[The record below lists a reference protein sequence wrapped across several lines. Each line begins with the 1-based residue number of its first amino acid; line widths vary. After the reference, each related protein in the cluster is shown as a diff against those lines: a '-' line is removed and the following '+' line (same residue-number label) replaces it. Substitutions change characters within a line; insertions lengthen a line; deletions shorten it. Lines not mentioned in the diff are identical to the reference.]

1 MRKSRDNFNIAA
13 LFLLASSPFDKL
25 GNLFPLI
32 DFLCPEDFFG
42 MRHHPTSPRS
52 IPALLPISERKHHR
66 PPSLISTLSLHQIEP
81 TASTRF

>member
-13 LFLLASSPFDKL
+13 LFLLASSPFGNL

-32 DFLCPEDFFG
+32 DFPCPEDFFG
-42 MRHHPTSPRS
+42 IDITQPFRDLFLLSASLRTEASSPASAFPRT
-52 IPALLPISERKHHR
+52 IP
-66 PPSLISTLSLHQIEP
+66 HQIKP